1 MDDTDYAFGRTHGE
15 YARLIEQAE
24 LFRPLTERMLLA
36 AGIKHGMHVLD
47 VGCGVGDVSF
57 LVATLVGP
65 EGSVVGVDLD
75 AEALKLAEERRT
87 AKRITNVGFRESDAR
102 LIDDGRLFDAA
113 VGRCVLMFMSDP
125 TATLRQIAERVRPGG
140 IVAFQEFDGRVT
152 ITSAMN
158 QPVLARLQD
167 IFLRTFERSG
177 ARSETGAELYSRMLD
192 AGLEPDPSPLA
203 EIAVHM
209 GQGEIVYRRW
219 ALFARSVLPK
229 IVEYGLAS
237 EKDILNALE
246 DLRDELMT
254 ARGLLSSS
262 WLMIGQWAHKPSI
275 A

>member
-1 MDDTDYAFGRTHGE
+1 
-15 YARLIEQAE
+15 
-24 LFRPLTERMLLA
+24 
-36 AGIKHGMHVLD
+36 
-47 VGCGVGDVSF
+47 
-57 LVATLVGP
+57 
-65 EGSVVGVDLD
+65 VGVDLD
-75 AEALKLAEERRT
+75 AEALKLAEERRA

-113 VGRCVLMFMSDP
+113 VGRLVLMFMRDP

-140 IVAFQEFDGRVT
+140 IVAFQEWDGRAT
-152 ITSAMN
+152 IASAMN

-167 IFLRTFERSG
+167 IFVRTFERSG
-177 ARSETGAELYSRMLD
+177 ARSEIGAELYSRMLD

-209 GQGEIVYRRW
+209 GHGEIVYRRW

-229 IVEYGLAS
+229 IVEYGLAT
-237 EKDILNALE
+237 EKDILDALDE
-246 DLRDELMT
+246 LRDELMPDQ
-254 ARGLLSSS
+254 GLLSSS

>member
-1 MDDTDYAFGRTHGE
+1 MDDTDYAFGRTHAE
-15 YARLIEQAE
+15 YGRLIEQAE

-36 AGIKHGMHVLD
+36 AGIKRGMHVLD

-57 LVATLVGP
+57 LVAALVGP

-75 AEALKLAEERRT
+75 AEALKLAEERRA

-102 LIDDGRLFDAA
+102 LIDDRRLFDAA
-113 VGRCVLMFMSDP
+113 VGRLVLMFMRDP

-140 IVAFQEFDGRVT
+140 IVAFQEWDGRVT

-167 IFLRTFERSG
+167 IFVRTFERSG
-177 ARSETGAELYSRMLD
+177 ARSEIGAELYSRMVD
-192 AGLEPDPSPLA
+192 AGLKPDPSPLA

-209 GQGEIVYRRW
+209 DQGEIVYRRW

-229 IVEYGLAS
+229 IVEYGLAT
-237 EKDILNALE
+237 EKDILDELDE
-246 DLRDELMT
+246 LRDELMPG
-254 ARGLLSSS
+254 RGLLSSS
-262 WLMIGQWAHKPSI
+262 WLMIGQWAHKP
-275 A
+275 